1 MQLTK
6 PRTQRK
12 KLFQAPAHRS
22 RKNFS
27 APLSPSLKKK
37 HDTNAVPVKMG
48 DTVRVMRGDRKGFEG
63 KITRVDRRKYR
74 VFVEGITREKVDG
87 TAIQIPIHPS
97 KVMITNLDLDDK
109 WRRETLKRKGITLKE
124 EEPPTTEAVAE
135 DKEKE
140 IEEKPKARKV
150 AKKPRRKRKK
160 KEAPAKS
167 VPEKAKKTV
176 EPKKSRRKRTGTKAE
191 KGAE

>member
-1 MQLTK
+1 
-6 PRTQRK
+6 
-12 KLFQAPAHRS
+12 
-22 RKNFS
+22 
-27 APLSPSLKKK
+27 
-37 HDTNAVPVKMG
+37 MG

-109 WRRETLKRKGITLKE
+109 WRREALKRKGITLKE